1 MPGPPPTQA
10 KMSIEGKI
18 GPIPMPKPGTLTAK
32 DKQEIWD
39 KTKCGASVRGRA
51 NLERSL
57 TISGP
62 LEKLKEAHTLAMKMI
77 EDNKKLVAAGT
88 ALPAG
93 GDDFKGSEDR
103 KEAGLARKAA
113 WETPKQVVPEQPQ
126 QPEQAHEASAR
137 DGRGN
142 AASSA
147 PAASNG
153 HQWSWNGWCSV
164 PTYWGHAAAWP
175 GGHGQS
181 AGAWQHPA
189 AWQGPAHG
197 AAWQQPAAAWLPL
210 QTPPGKACLS
220 VTPTAPTGKACLPVT
235 EKAKSSSSSSTEKAK
250 SSSSS
255 STSSSISPS
264 PKKIPKNMPKT
275 IAEDPPGEPKAKTTP
290 RSEAR
295 RESEARDKSEASSR
309 EAKDESVNW
318 EPSTSPERRQE
329 EEEGPSS
336 SEERPPLRRRRW
348 VMLIPKHLVDREIK
362 FVTVGCRD
370 YCMEDIL
377 DSEKLPKSKCLLIDC
392 RPFQGAR
399 ANVQWHYGS
408 STRVITNIM
417 AKDKHHLRNVFKKV
431 CKALNE
437 DHQID
442 TLIFFCDHGK
452 HRSVGVADITSNAM
466 KLATSAWTICGLVHL
481 MKKYWSRKKCGWAR
495 CAECDQPNML
505 KDEVYRQ
512 AKEMFVYELKN
523 PSTW

>member
-1 MPGPPPTQA
+1 
-10 KMSIEGKI
+10 MSLEGNI

-62 LEKLKEAHTLAMKMI
+62 LENLKEAHTLAMKMI

-197 AAWQQPAAAWLPL
+197 AAWQQPAAAWQAPPGLWL
-210 QTPPGKACLS
+210 QVQTPPPAGRPA
-220 VTPTAPTGKACLPVT
+220 APAQKVPPVT
-235 EKAKSSSSSSTEKAK
+235 EKGTVFLKQLDRKGKVFLKQLYQFLHQPCSQ
-250 SSSSS
+250 
-255 STSSSISPS
+255 
-264 PKKIPKNMPKT
+264 
-275 IAEDPPGEPKAKTTP
+275 EDAQEYAQDNRRGPP
-290 RSEAR
+290 
-295 RESEARDKSEASSR
+295 
-309 EAKDESVNW
+309 W
-318 EPSTSPERRQE
+318 
-329 EEEGPSS
+329 
-336 SEERPPLRRRRW
+336 
-348 VMLIPKHLVDREIK
+348 
-362 FVTVGCRD
+362 
-370 YCMEDIL
+370 
-377 DSEKLPKSKCLLIDC
+377 
-392 RPFQGAR
+392 
-399 ANVQWHYGS
+399 
-408 STRVITNIM
+408 
-417 AKDKHHLRNVFKKV
+417 
-431 CKALNE
+431 
-437 DHQID
+437 
-442 TLIFFCDHGK
+442 
-452 HRSVGVADITSNAM
+452 
-466 KLATSAWTICGLVHL
+466 
-481 MKKYWSRKKCGWAR
+481 
-495 CAECDQPNML
+495 
-505 KDEVYRQ
+505 
-512 AKEMFVYELKN
+512 
-523 PSTW
+523 